1 MQHATARR
9 ARVQQSSGS
18 KVPTDFLQNWL
29 YYGLVFA
36 SRFENMAVAILVD
49 VGLLGAMAGLDKET
63 VIGAAISS
71 RSSRAPSPSSASADV
86 SPAQTSFHIL
96 VDGLAF
102 LSKVGG
108 KRDSMS
114 GGFGHLDSLPENRR
128 RCTLCP
134 GDCSLL
140 AARPERVG
148 ACLGR
153 AVQFMHEPAAH
164 IIHSGHRQPNYT

>member
-1 MQHATARR
+1 MDEER
-9 ARVQQSSGS
+9 
-18 KVPTDFLQNWL
+18 P
-29 YYGLVFA
+29 
-36 SRFENMAVAILVD
+36 AVRD
-49 VGLLGAMAGLDKET
+49 VEHGAVG
-63 VIGAAISS
+63 IG
-71 RSSRAPSPSSASADV
+71 ASADA

-114 GGFGHLDSLPENRR
+114 GGFGHFDSLPENRR

-134 GDCSLL
+134 GDRSLL
-140 AARPERVG
+140 AALPERVG

-164 IIHSGHRQPNYT
+164 IMHSGHRQPNCTQWGGVRYPLVSLQHAERGRHGLPNHVT